1 MSVVRRAQMVSS
13 EDNEIYTGQA
23 SEE

>member
-13 EDNEIYTGQA
+13 GDNEIYTGRA